1 MILLWSSFSD
11 YTNGLESNLVA
22 EMVGLVVSVVVTYL
36 IVDRIVQGRLEAQ
49 NRPLLAR
56 LRARID
62 YSVAMM
68 AFSWGVVLGVAH
80 PADAATASQGAF
92 VPEIDRRINAHSS
105 ASELADEVR
114 SRHAEAPLLIGTFT
128 VENVARVITLSDR
141 LSHVTSNDITLES
154 LLTDLDAVVE
164 DIDIA
169 VRHWGRIEAVAL
181 PGSEVDLVELSRAA
195 FNKALALKTYADAH
209 L

>member
-11 YTNGLESNLVA
+11 YTNGLES
-22 EMVGLVVSVVVTYL
+22 EMVGLVASVVVTYL
-36 IVDRIVQGRLEAQ
+36 IVDRIVQGRLKAQ

-56 LRARID
+56 LRGRID
-62 YSVAMM
+62 YAVAMM
-68 AFSWGVVLGVAH
+68 AFSWGVVLGVAQ

-92 VPEIDRRINAHSS
+92 IPEIDRRINAHGGASS
-105 ASELADEVR
+105 LAAEVR
-114 SRHAEAPLLIGTFT
+114 SRDAQAPLLIGTFT
-128 VENVARVITLSDR
+128 VENAEKVITLSDR
-141 LSHVTSNDITLES
+141 LSHITATDIKLED

-169 VRHWGRIEAVAL
+169 VRHWGRIETAELAT
-181 PGSEVDLVELSRAA
+181 SEVDLVELCRNA
-195 FNKALALKTYADAH
+195 FNKAVALKTYADAH